1 MSAEVAGIERDIQT
15 TQRPLAGSAAELIDA
30 PPVVSRKLARSFLRK
45 TQSERRLR
53 GGVLYNPR
61 GIIANLN
68 KVVKAA
74 SSINI
79 LQQAREIVPSHRLLI
94 ALERRPVRLIP
105 HRANV
110 RRQQLGRLEQPK
122 KKKKATE
129 HLDFAFINHDD
140 RRMLTILFLGDI
152 VGEPGRSAV
161 ISRLPELK
169 EKYGVDFIIV
179 NGENAAG
186 GRGITGKITIDLLR
200 SGVSVITTGDHI
212 WDQKEI
218 SAFIETEPRL
228 LRPIN
233 YPEGAPGHGLIVLET
248 TKGKVGVINVQC
260 RTFMLPILENP
271 FRAVEAAATKMRN
284 ETANIIVDVHGET
297 TSEKIALGRFLDGE
311 VSAVLG
317 THTHVQTAD
326 EQIFPGGTAF
336 LCDAGMC
343 GPVNSIIGR
352 AVEPIVQRF
361 MSNLPAQFPVAAGEV
376 RLRGALI
383 EIDETTGRAVRI
395 TRVDEP
401 AAITSGETQSAAV
414 VENEYKNEQENG

>member
-1 MSAEVAGIERDIQT
+1 
-15 TQRPLAGSAAELIDA
+15 
-30 PPVVSRKLARSFLRK
+30 
-45 TQSERRLR
+45 
-53 GGVLYNPR
+53 
-61 GIIANLN
+61 
-68 KVVKAA
+68 
-74 SSINI
+74 
-79 LQQAREIVPSHRLLI
+79 
-94 ALERRPVRLIP
+94 
-105 HRANV
+105 
-110 RRQQLGRLEQPK
+110 
-122 KKKKATE
+122 
-129 HLDFAFINHDD
+129 
-140 RRMLTILFLGDI
+140 MLTILFLGDI

-169 EKYGVDFIIV
+169 AKYGVDFIIV

-233 YPEGAPGHGLIVLET
+233 YPEGAPGNGSIVLET
-248 TKGKVGVINVQC
+248 AKGKVGVINVQC

-271 FRAVEAAATKMRN
+271 FRVMEVAVEKMRT
-284 ETANIIVDVHGET
+284 ETSVIVVDVHGET
-297 TSEKIALGRFLDGE
+297 TSEKIALGRFLDGK

-326 EQIFPGGTAF
+326 EQILPGGTAF

-352 AVEPIVQRF
+352 AVEPIVRRF
-361 MSNLPAQFPVAAGEV
+361 VSNLPAQFPVATGEV
-376 RLRGALI
+376 RLRGALV
-383 EIDETTGRAVRI
+383 EIDETTGRALGISRI
-395 TRVDEP
+395 DE
-401 AAITSGETQSAAV
+401 AAAASSGETQSEATL
-414 VENEYKNEQENG
+414 ENEYKNEQENG